1 MQLDDKIQSLLNN
14 LEIEQLNQIQEDSF
28 RSIQN
33 RPDTLLLAPT
43 GSGKTLAFLLPI
55 FTKLKPEE
63 KRVQCLI
70 LAPSRELAL
79 QIEQVWR
86 KMSTGFKVNICYGGH
101 NMAVEI
107 QNLSEPPAV
116 LIGTPGRIA
125 DHITRKTFDLSGIQT
140 LVLDEF
146 DKSLSLGF
154 HDQMEFIYGHLR
166 KLKTRVLV
174 SATSKIKIPEFTK
187 ITQPWVLNFTREE
200 DEKPDL
206 KLYKVIS
213 ESKDKIDRLFELICH
228 LGSEPSIIFCNHR
241 ETTMRTSDLLWQ
253 MGIENAYFHGGMDQ
267 LDREKALIRFRNGSV
282 KFLVASDLAARGLD
296 IPFVKHV
303 IHYHLPLKN
312 EDFVHRNGRTARMNA
327 EGFAYLLLHRNE
339 HQPEYLNQKIEEF
352 IFPENT
358 TPPAFSEF
366 TTLYINGGK
375 KDKLSKGDVLG
386 FLAKKGNLQKE
397 DIGVIELKDFM
408 AFVAVRKS
416 VVKSLINAIQNEK
429 LKGKKYKYGIES
441 EQKFA

>member
-1 MQLDDKIQSLLNN
+1 ML
-14 LEIEQLNQIQEDSF
+14 F
-28 RSIQN
+28 RS
-33 RPDTLLLAPT
+33 
-43 GSGKTLAFLLPI
+43 
-55 FTKLKPEE
+55 
-63 KRVQCLI
+63 
-70 LAPSRELAL
+70 
-79 QIEQVWR
+79 
-86 KMSTGFKVNICYGGH
+86 
-101 NMAVEI
+101 
-107 QNLSEPPAV
+107 
-116 LIGTPGRIA
+116 
-125 DHITRKTFDLSGIQT
+125 
-140 LVLDEF
+140 
-146 DKSLSLGF
+146 
-154 HDQMEFIYGHLR
+154 
-166 KLKTRVLV
+166 
-174 SATSKIKIPEFTK
+174 
-187 ITQPWVLNFTREE
+187 
-200 DEKPDL
+200 
-206 KLYKVIS
+206 
-213 ESKDKIDRLFELICH
+213 
-228 LGSEPSIIFCNHR
+228 
-241 ETTMRTSDLLWQ
+241 
-253 MGIENAYFHGGMDQ
+253 
-267 LDREKALIRFRNGSV
+267 
-282 KFLVASDLAARGLD
+282 LAARGLD

-408 AFVAVRKS
+408 AFVAVKKS